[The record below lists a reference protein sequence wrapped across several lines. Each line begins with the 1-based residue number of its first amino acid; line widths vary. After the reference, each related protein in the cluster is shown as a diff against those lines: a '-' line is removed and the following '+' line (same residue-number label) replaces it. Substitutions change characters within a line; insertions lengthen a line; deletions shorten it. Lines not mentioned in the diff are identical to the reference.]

1 MSETTPGGQSDP
13 VVAVE
18 FRIRDTAYP
27 FVGVSERE
35 SCQIELAKMLPRP
48 EGYAEVFN
56 VTGADSARVAAL
68 DAEYETLDV
77 SVLAE
82 YDRGGL
88 FEFDVSGNCPAYD
101 LAELGALPQTVRG
114 VDGTGQIVA
123 EIPPQYDS
131 STVVETFLDSHPS
144 ADLATKHERESVTPL
159 FTRSAFR
166 QVLHTCLT
174 DRQREVIETAYEA
187 GYYDWPREC
196 TGTDVAAEL
205 DISSATFSEH
215 VHAAERKLL
224 TVLFD
229 GPGSVRSEG
238 RPEDRS
244 EGL

>member
-1 MSETTPGGQSDP
+1 MSEIAPDGQTGP

-27 FVGVSERE
+27 FVGVSKSEA
-35 SCQIELAKMLPRP
+35 CQIELAKMLPRP

-56 VTGADSARVAAL
+56 VTGTDAARVAAL

-77 SVLAE
+77 SVLTE

-88 FEFDVSGNCPAYD
+88 FEFLVSGDCPAYD

-114 VDGTGQIVA
+114 VDGTGHIVA
-123 EIPPQYDS
+123 EIPAQYDS
-131 STVVETFLDSHPS
+131 STVVETFLAAHPS
-144 ADLATKHERESVTPL
+144 ADLATKRERESVTPL

-187 GYYDWPREC
+187 GYYEWPREC
-196 TGTDVAAEL
+196 TGEDIAAEL
-205 DISSATFSEH
+205 DITSATFSEH

-229 GPGSVRSEG
+229 GPQSVRSE
-238 RPEDRS
+238 DRLDG
-244 EGL
+244 E

>member
-1 MSETTPGGQSDP
+1 MSETATGGQTDP

-18 FRIRDTAYP
+18 FRIEDSTYP

-35 SCQIELAKMLPRP
+35 ECQIELAKMLPRP

-56 VTGADSARVAAL
+56 VVETDPARIEAL
-68 DAEYETLDV
+68 DAESETVDV

-88 FEFDVSGNCPAYD
+88 FEFLVSGNCPAYD

-114 VDGTGQIVA
+114 VEGTGQIVA
-123 EIPPQYDS
+123 EIPPRYDA
-131 STVVETFLDSHPS
+131 STVVGTFLDSHPS
-144 ADLATKHERESVTPL
+144 ADLATKRQQESVTPL

-174 DRQREVIETAYEA
+174 DRQREVIETAFES

-196 TGTDVAAEL
+196 TGEEVAAEL
-205 DISSATFSEH
+205 DITSATFSEH

-229 GPGSVRSEG
+229 GPRSVRSG
-238 RPEDRS
+238 D
-244 EGL
+244 